1 MDKVLTRK
9 LFKDTY
15 LKTLGKQISNF
26 NKGGLASLK
35 INHFKI
41 GGNVTVEDSY
51 SENDSGLN
59 SLPSPTISRDTR
71 DVNEGPLVEKSS
83 PSTKSSP
90 SYVSKED
97 YTKDTLALGVGSGQT
112 TGATVTREPNV
123 ITPPVTKTSPS
134 IIPAPTNPVKTA
146 IKESPELGSVYS
158 EGERKAMLLA
168 PIASA
173 LLTGT
178 RMPGQSQLGAV
189 GSNIGAAL
197 PKVAETSLQIKKIE
211 NERLSELAKLQ
222 KAVNENAYEYFHT
235 LTDAELAN
243 KGLPKGTF
251 AQEKIKVLGDGKV
264 VRTNDISIKEKPT
277 AEEIQKQADRDQAL
291 DQLKGISVTFN
302 KLGKPTGPIVG
313 TFQSY
318 WKQTGLGAKEFAG
331 FETDVELYNKN
342 FIKATRGAQ
351 VGPKEVEELG
361 PVLLSVKDSPDVL
374 AAKIK
379 VHDKYL
385 GSLNERVNSYKGNL
399 KENKYLPNEEF
410 SKDINQLKTNIYGA
424 GSAEKLPSGVI
435 KIRANNLG

>member
-9 LFKDTY
+9 LFRDTY
-15 LKTLGKQISNF
+15 LKTLGKQIYNF

-41 GGNVTVEDSY
+41 GGETIVEDSY
-51 SENDSGLN
+51 AKNNSELE
-59 SLPSPTISRDTR
+59 TIATPNMDKN
-71 DVNEGPLVEKSS
+71 VNEGPLVLQ
-83 PSTKSSP
+83 SSP

-97 YTKDTLALGVGSGQT
+97 YTKDTLSLGVGSGQT
-112 TGATVTREPNV
+112 ATKEPNV
-123 ITPPVTKTSPS
+123 ITPPITKSSPS
-134 IIPAPTNPVKTA
+134 IIPAPTTPVKTA

-189 GSNIGAAL
+189 ASNIGASL

-222 KAVNENAYEYFHT
+222 KAMNESAYEYFHT
-235 LTDAELAN
+235 LSDTELAS

-251 AQEKIKVLGDGKV
+251 AQEKIKVLADGKV
-264 VRTNDISIKEKPT
+264 VRTNDITIKEKPT

-291 DQLKGISVTFN
+291 SQLKDISLTFN
-302 KLGKPTGPIVG
+302 ALGKPTGVFEGNIK
-313 TFQSY
+313 SY
-318 WKQTGLGAKEFAG
+318 LKQTGLGAKEFAQ
-331 FETDVELYNKN
+331 FESNVELYNKN

-351 VGPKEVEELG
+351 VGPQEVKELG
-361 PVLLSVKDSPDVL
+361 PVLLSVTDNPDVM

-379 VHDKYL
+379 VHDRYL
-385 GSLNERVNSYKGNL
+385 GSLNERIAGYKGNL
-399 KENKYLPNEEF
+399 KENKYLPENEF
-410 SKDINQLKTNIYGA
+410 KKDIDELKTNIYGA
-424 GSAEKLPSGVI
+424 GTAEKLPSGVV